1 MERRK
6 FLKGSLAAA
15 AVPAALAAGGA
26 VPAQAAVPALKG
38 IGFPDREPLQRT
50 QIKNL
55 KVAWHYNWGANTH
68 LTAPPF
74 IPMVRDPIRL
84 LERDAIGKVTA
95 QLPQTGARHLLGFN
109 EPDHRAQAN
118 MSVDEA
124 IRLWPKL
131 EQTGLRLGSP
141 ATVSVT
147 SPWLKE
153 FMAKAKAR
161 GLRVD

>member
-1 MERRK
+1 MDRRQ
-6 FLKGSLAAA
+6 FLTVPLAALAVPGALAAA
-15 AVPAALAAGGA
+15 GPL
-26 VPAQAAVPALKG
+26 PAQAVTRALKG
-38 IGFPDREPLQRT
+38 IGYSDKDSLSRT

-55 KVAWHYNWGANTH
+55 NVAWHYNWGANTH

-74 IPMVRDPIRL
+74 IPMVKDAVRL

-95 QLPQTGARHLLGFN
+95 QLPQTRTKHLLGFN

-124 IRLWPKL
+124 IRLWPRL
-131 EQTGLRLGSP
+131 QQTGLRLGSP

-147 SPWLKE
+147 SPWLKD